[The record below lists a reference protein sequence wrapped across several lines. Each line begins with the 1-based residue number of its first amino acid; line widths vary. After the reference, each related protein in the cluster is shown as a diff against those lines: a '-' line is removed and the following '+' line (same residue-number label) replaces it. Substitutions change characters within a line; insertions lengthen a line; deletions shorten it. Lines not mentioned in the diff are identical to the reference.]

1 MLSSSP
7 LRAWLYAM
15 HMLLADDCSNGN
27 SSSGRGSG
35 SGSGISHSHSHS
47 YSLACLVNSWTLV
60 PLSACTKNFSCCFVR
75 SNCIYMYI

>member
-15 HMLLADDCSNGN
+15 HMLELADDCSNGN
-27 SSSGRGSG
+27 SSSGCGSG
-35 SGSGISHSHSHS
+35 SGSGISYSYS